1 MELDEKPLTIIEMS
15 DSVVAKKEGSN
26 EKVQKQPK
34 LPTMVSAKQTQESNV
49 QTTDNL
55 QAKEAIDR
63 KTKENADAAKVA
75 AKLAAN
81 TKTKEAAEAAEA
93 KAAANL
99 KAKEAMSMKTKENA
113 DAAKAAAIAKAKAEM
128 EAEAAKAAKAKAE
141 YEAKAVAN
149 LQAKAVANVTVNSS
163 RVRVPENVTV
173 NSSRVRVPED
183 VTVNSSRVRVPPPV
197 SPKKMGVAGL
207 GVVTGENMPA
217 PEEKQEPEEISSFK
231 RTIKTKP
238 PVRTPRALAVKTSG
252 VSPAK
257 LEAIKNAIKGVKEI
271 FSLAQGKVNQLEKA
285 YEAASLPTTTT
296 VGGGRM
302 TRKHK
307 KSKQTSRKQK
317 RSSK

>member
-49 QTTDNL
+49 QTTANL

-149 LQAKAVANVTVNSS
+149 LQAKAVA
-163 RVRVPENVTV
+163 NVTV

>member
-163 RVRVPENVTV
+163 RVRVPE
-173 NSSRVRVPED
+173 D

>member
-49 QTTDNL
+49 QTTANL

-63 KTKENADAAKVA
+63 
-75 AKLAAN
+75 
-81 TKTKEAAEAAEA
+81 
-93 KAAANL
+93 
-99 KAKEAMSMKTKENA
+99 KTKENA

-163 RVRVPENVTV
+163 RVRVPEN
-173 NSSRVRVPED
+173 

>member
-173 NSSRVRVPED
+173 NSSRVRVP
-183 VTVNSSRVRVPPPV
+183 PPV

-207 GVVTGENMPA
+207 GVVTGENIPA